1 MNLYYF
7 ININQ
12 LQNNNFNSDIHFY
25 NNVENLLPQSDI
37 MIANAIVQELSV
49 AYAIYDNLQDD
60 FSFQY
65 GQ

>member
-1 MNLYYF
+1 M
-7 ININQ
+7 
-12 LQNNNFNSDIHFY
+12 QNNNFNSDIHFY